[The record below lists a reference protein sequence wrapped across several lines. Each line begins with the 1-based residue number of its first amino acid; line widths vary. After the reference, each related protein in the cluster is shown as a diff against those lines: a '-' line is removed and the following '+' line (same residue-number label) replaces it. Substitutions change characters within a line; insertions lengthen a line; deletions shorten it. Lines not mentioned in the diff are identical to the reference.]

1 MATSSIP
8 LHQKKLEFEDNQFLS
23 SLFGY
28 HDKNLKVLEDKFKV
42 KLYSRGNLLSIKGNR
57 DPVEKAYFIIQGL
70 YQKLKNK
77 DITPEE
83 IENNID
89 LAKPSY
95 IKEQIEQDQKFQIT
109 TKLKTIYPKTKNQ
122 EIFLKQMRSKDIV
135 FAVGPAGTG
144 KTYMAVAYAVSL
156 FVEGKINRLILSRP
170 AVEAG
175 ERLGFL
181 PGDMKE
187 KIDPYLRPLYDALYE
202 MMPGEEIDRKM
213 VNNLIEI
220 APLAFMRGRTLNKSF
235 IILDEAQNT
244 LSTQMKMFLIR
255 LGQDSKMVITGDL
268 SQKDLPDNAKSGM
281 QDAMEKLEKVK
292 DIGFVHLN
300 SSDVCRH
307 SLVEKIINAYD
318 K

>member
-8 LHQKKLEFEDNQFLS
+8 LHQKKLEFDDNQFLS

-77 DITPEE
+77 DISPEE

-144 KTYMAVAYAVSL
+144 KTYMAACLAFSWRLALACSNSCSVHPRRAASVMAEFFPGYNGNCDDTLRKGSIYCSKTPLSSL
-156 FVEGKINRLILSRP
+156 F
-170 AVEAG
+170 
-175 ERLGFL
+175 
-181 PGDMKE
+181 
-187 KIDPYLRPLYDALYE
+187 
-202 MMPGEEIDRKM
+202 
-213 VNNLIEI
+213 
-220 APLAFMRGRTLNKSF
+220 
-235 IILDEAQNT
+235 
-244 LSTQMKMFLIR
+244 
-255 LGQDSKMVITGDL
+255 
-268 SQKDLPDNAKSGM
+268 
-281 QDAMEKLEKVK
+281 
-292 DIGFVHLN
+292 
-300 SSDVCRH
+300 
-307 SLVEKIINAYD
+307 
-318 K
+318 